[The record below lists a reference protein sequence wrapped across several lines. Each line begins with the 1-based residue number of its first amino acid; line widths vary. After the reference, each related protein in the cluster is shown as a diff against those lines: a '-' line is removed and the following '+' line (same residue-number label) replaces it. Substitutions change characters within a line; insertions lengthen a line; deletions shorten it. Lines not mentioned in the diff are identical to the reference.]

1 MTCIPE
7 KKDIASFSMQ
17 TVKKTILTIRK
28 ESEMLKKMCFIMGFI
43 LAFPL
48 LAQSFDC
55 NKPDFGARIE
65 DLNKDGYF
73 VKYMEKGG
81 ISYYN
86 YTGPCRMELH
96 DQNNP
101 SISYAFIDNQLYA
114 RIINIS
120 NMVDNLEN
128 YISRIEKQVS
138 KQIGTPQYKM
148 KKEGDWL
155 EYQWFNEK
163 DNLKIKVKINSKT
176 KEGKGAFYYEPLRAK
191 LANLNEADD
200 PASLRH

>member
-1 MTCIPE
+1 
-7 KKDIASFSMQ
+7 
-17 TVKKTILTIRK
+17 
-28 ESEMLKKMCFIMGFI
+28 MLKRISVFIGCFV
-43 LAFPL
+43 LVLPL
-48 LAQSFDC
+48 LSYGFDC
-55 NKPDFGARIE
+55 NKPDFGAKME
-65 DLNKDGYF
+65 DLNKEGYF
-73 VKYMEKGG
+73 VKYMEKAG

-86 YTGPCRMELH
+86 YTGPCRMEVH

-120 NMVDNLEN
+120 NMVDYLEN

-138 KQIGTPQYKM
+138 KQIGTSQYQM
-148 KKEGDWL
+148 KQEGDWL

-163 DNLKIKVKINSKT
+163 NKLKIKVKINSKT
-176 KEGKGAFYYEPLRAK
+176 KAGKGAFYYEPLRAK
-191 LANLNEADD
+191 LKNIDEADD